1 MRSLRPKLVH
11 VCTSGGLATP
21 RDILTLRIIKHFGV
35 PSLIHYRMGQIPR
48 IFKEKGRE
56 WRWTV
61 TAMNLADVVVT
72 LDCRSEACVRQCLP
86 DKRVITLPNM
96 VEVDEIDAIC
106 ANTGTAVGKP
116 AGFHVTFVGQVLP
129 EKGVA
134 ELVEAAAKLAHRGLH
149 LNVIGPISTSF
160 MASLQK
166 TAAAAGSM
174 DWFHYH
180 GPKPHDDAVR
190 MIAAADLFTLPSYSE
205 GFPNVVAEAMALG
218 KPILATAVG
227 AIPEML
233 DIGGPEECGVVVPPR
248 EVEPLAAAL
257 ERLLATEPSYRLEIG
272 KRARQ
277 RAERLYSAPGSSR
290 LLTDLWESVLLPEK
304 SA

>member
-1 MRSLRPKLVH
+1 
-11 VCTSGGLATP
+11 
-21 RDILTLRIIKHFGV
+21 
-35 PSLIHYRMGQIPR
+35 
-48 IFKEKGRE
+48 
-56 WRWTV
+56 
-61 TAMNLADVVVT
+61 
-72 LDCRSEACVRQCLP
+72 
-86 DKRVITLPNM
+86 
-96 VEVDEIDAIC
+96 
-106 ANTGTAVGKP
+106 
-116 AGFHVTFVGQVLP
+116 
-129 EKGVA
+129 
-134 ELVEAAAKLAHRGLH
+134 
-149 LNVIGPISTSF
+149 
-160 MASLQK
+160 
-166 TAAAAGSM
+166 M

-190 MIAAADLFTLPSYSE
+190 MMAAADLFTLPSYSE

-218 KPILATAVG
+218 KPILATTVG

-277 RAERLYSAPGSSR
+277 RAERLYAAPVASR
-290 LLTDLWESVLLPEK
+290 QLTDLWESVLLPEK